1 MTVTLSRHAQSLE
14 TRPLR
19 IVHLSDIHFWR
30 YAINPLRL
38 LSKRLVGMTVARCWA
53 VPATSGWNASR
64 ELVDRVNSLRPDH
77 ILITGDL
84 TTTALP
90 SEFRAARAALADW
103 LDDPA
108 RVTIVPG
115 NHDRYTLYAPSL
127 PPLRALLRRV
137 RTAGGIPVAT
147 LARS

>member
-1 MTVTLSRHAQSLE
+1 MTVTLSGHAQSLE

-19 IVHLSDIHFWR
+19 IVHLSDIHFWQ
-30 YAINPLRL
+30 YTINPLRL
-38 LSKRLVGMTVARCWA
+38 MSKRALGMTSLVLGRARAFRLERVA
-53 VPATSGWNASR
+53 
-64 ELVDRVNSLRPDH
+64 ELVDRVNSLRADH

-108 RVTIVPG
+108 GVTIIPG
-115 NHDRYTLYAPSL
+115 NHDRYTLYAHRS
-127 PPLRALLRRV
+127 RRFERYFGEFAPRRSV
-137 RTAGGIPVAT
+137 RLAA
-147 LARS
+147 LARP